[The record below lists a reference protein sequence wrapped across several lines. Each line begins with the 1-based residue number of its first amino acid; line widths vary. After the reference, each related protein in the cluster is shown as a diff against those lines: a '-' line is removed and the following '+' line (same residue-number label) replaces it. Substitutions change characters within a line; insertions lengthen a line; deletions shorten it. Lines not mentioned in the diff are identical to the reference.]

1 VLKAGVLMKGFYAI
15 CFINFQEKRASSN
28 TREREREREREISL
42 ELTTNRGVLK
52 EAGKVAVFV
61 SILTFFY

>member
-28 TREREREREREISL
+28 AREREREISL
-42 ELTTNRGVLK
+42 ELATNRGVLK